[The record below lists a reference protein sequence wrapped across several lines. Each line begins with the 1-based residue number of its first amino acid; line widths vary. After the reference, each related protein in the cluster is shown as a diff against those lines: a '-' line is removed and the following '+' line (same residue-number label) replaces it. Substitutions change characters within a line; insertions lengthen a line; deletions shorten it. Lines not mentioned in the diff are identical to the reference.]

1 MGPTPALADRPDS
14 RRDPH
19 IAAELAAS
27 ASREN
32 FPVALRLLPRTPR
45 ADLLALYAFA
55 RTVDD
60 LGDEARATT
69 HEGSVA
75 ADRVLVLG
83 ALRDALVEAGST
95 ESAPTAARCEAHEGA
110 GRRAR
115 DLLGEAAWASA
126 VEPILAVLRRR
137 ALDVAP
143 LVDLVDANLRDQV
156 QHRYDRFE
164 DLLDYC
170 TQSANPVG
178 RVVLGIFE
186 LDTPLTRGYSDQI
199 CSALQVVEHLQD
211 LREDWQRGRVYLPL
225 ADLARFG
232 VDEEALAAASAVP
245 SLRRLVAW
253 EASRAAALLE
263 AGTPLVA
270 VARGAARVALAGF
283 VAGGRATLEAIADAG
298 YDTLATQV
306 RPSPAAVARRAAGL
320 VVAPRRAWRLA

>member
-1 MGPTPALADRPDS
+1 MGPTPALADRPGTH
-14 RRDPH
+14 RDPG
-19 IAAELAAS
+19 ITARLAAS

-32 FPVALRLLPRTPR
+32 FPVALRLLPRGPR
-45 ADLLALYAFA
+45 AELLALYAFA

-60 LGDEARATT
+60 LGDGPLPDGSERVTLLSALRATLAET
-69 HEGSVA
+69 GGSGVA
-75 ADRVLVLG
+75 PAGGG
-83 ALRDALVEAGST
+83 AAHR
-95 ESAPTAARCEAHEGA
+95 AA
-110 GRRAR
+110 
-115 DLLGEAAWASA
+115 DLLGEAVCSTA
-126 VEPILAVLRRR
+126 VTPILAVLERHG
-137 ALDVAP
+137 LDVAP

-170 TQSANPVG
+170 RQSANPVG

-186 LDTPLTRGYSDQI
+186 LDTPLARGYSDQI
-199 CSALQVVEHLQD
+199 CSALQVIEHLQD
-211 LREDWQRGRVYLPL
+211 IREDWLRGRVYLPL

-232 VDEEALAAASAVP
+232 VPEVALADTVAVP

-270 VARGAARVALAGF
+270 VARGPARVALAGF

-298 YDTLATQV
+298 YDTLASQV
-306 RPSPAAVARRAAGL
+306 RPSPVAVARHAASL